1 VPLKK
6 GASKKVVSE
15 NIKEMIASGRPQ
27 KQAVAAS
34 LSQARKA
41 PDGKKKFPLLKKAM
55 KKE

>member
-6 GASKKVVSE
+6 GLSQKVISE
-15 NIKEMIASGRPQ
+15 NIKEMIKSGYAQ

-34 LSQARKA
+34 LSQARKS
-41 PDGKKKFPLLKKAM
+41 PGGKNKFPLLKKAM

>member
-6 GASKKVVSE
+6 GSGKETVSA
-15 NIKEMIASGRPQ
+15 NIKEMLKSGYSRD
-27 KQAVAAS
+27 QAIAAS
-34 LSQARKA
+34 LSQARKS

>member
-1 VPLKK
+1 MPLKK
-6 GASKKVVSE
+6 GASQKVVSE

-34 LSQARKA
+34 LSQARKS